1 MTRRLFIGFMLSLG
15 LASSLS
21 AASLG
26 TRTVLD
32 NNATLLVAER
42 PGLPMIVL
50 SLVLKTGAAVDPQ
63 DKQGLANLTAA
74 LLTRGTESYSAQALA
89 EELDFLGT
97 SLSVD
102 VGSDATTISL
112 TTLTKNLDRSF
123 TLLAEVIL
131 SPSFPQDEFERIR
144 KEVEGRLH
152 SNQEDPG
159 WVAGKAFREHLYPQ
173 HPYGRLISGQ
183 TETLARI
190 TSDDIKQFHATY
202 YRPNNAIIAIAG
214 EITQN
219 QVDSLLASHFADW
232 KAADLPAFSWPNPP
246 EREARQ
252 INLNKEVTQ
261 ANIMIGHS
269 GIARSHPDYYAVLV
283 MNHILGGGGF
293 GSRLMDRI
301 REEQAYAYS
310 VGSYF
315 SARKHPGP
323 FTVALQTKNENA
335 QQAVAETL
343 AVIRRFRE
351 EGATEEEVEAAKAY
365 LINGFPLRLISNSD
379 VARMLPMLEFYGLGL
394 DYPDRY
400 PDIIGSVTLEQV
412 KAAARQHL
420 RPDQFLQVVVAD
432 LEEARLEPA
441 KTNADA
447 SGKNRGRAAD
457 EEPAPAAVAAER
469 DVTRNV
475 E

>member
-1 MTRRLFIGFMLSLG
+1 MTRQLLIGLMLSLG
-15 LASSLS
+15 LTSSLS
-21 AASLG
+21 AAPLG

-32 NNATLLVAER
+32 NDATLLVAER
-42 PGLPMIVL
+42 PGLPMVVM
-50 SLVLKTGAAVDPQ
+50 SMVLKTGATVDPQ
-63 DKQGLANLTAA
+63 GKRGLANLTAA
-74 LLTRGTESYSAQALA
+74 LLTRGTKSYSAQALA

-102 VGSDATTISL
+102 AGNDATTISL

-123 TLLAEVIL
+123 ALLAEVIL

-144 KEVEGRLH
+144 KEIEGRLH
-152 SNQEDPG
+152 SNEEDPG

-183 TETLARI
+183 AETLARI
-190 TSDDIKQFHATY
+190 TPDDIKQFHATY
-202 YRPNNAIIAIAG
+202 YRPNNAIIAVAG
-214 EITQN
+214 EITQD
-219 QVDSLLASHFADW
+219 QVGSLLASHFADW
-232 KAADLPAFSWPNPP
+232 KAADLPDFSWPDPP

-252 INLNKEVTQ
+252 VNLNKEVTQ

-269 GIARSHPDYYAVLV
+269 GIARSHPDYYAVLI

-301 REEQAYAYS
+301 REEQGYAYS

-323 FTVALQTKNENA
+323 FTVALQTKNESA
-335 QQAVAETL
+335 RQAIAETL
-343 AVIRRFRE
+343 DVIRHFRE
-351 EGATEEEVEAAKAY
+351 EGAAEEEVEAAKAY
-365 LINGFPLRLISNSD
+365 LTNSFPLRLISNSD
-379 VARMLPMLEFYGLGL
+379 VAGMLPVLEFYGLGL

-412 KAAARQHL
+412 RAAAKQHL
-420 RPDQFLQVVVAD
+420 HPGQFLQVVVAD
-432 LEEARLEPA
+432 LEKAGLERA
-441 KTNADA
+441 ETNANA
-447 SGKNRGRAAD
+447 SGGD
-457 EEPAPAAVAAER
+457 TEQVVTEEPNPAATVAE
-469 DVTRNV
+469 
-475 E
+475 

>member
-1 MTRRLFIGFMLSLG
+1 MTRRLLIGLMLSLG

-21 AASLG
+21 AAPLG

-32 NNATLLVAER
+32 NDATLLVAER
-42 PGLPMIVL
+42 PGLPMVVL
-50 SLVLKTGAAVDPQ
+50 SMILKTGAAVDPQ
-63 DKQGLANLTAA
+63 DKQGRANLTAA
-74 LLTRGTESYSAQALA
+74 LLTRGTKSYSAQALA

-102 VGSDATTISL
+102 AGNDATTIGL

-123 TLLAEVIL
+123 ALLAEVIL

-144 KEVEGRLH
+144 KEIEGRLH
-152 SNQEDPG
+152 SNEEDPG

-173 HPYGRLISGQ
+173 HPYGRLVSGQ
-183 TETLARI
+183 AETLARI
-190 TSDDIKQFHATY
+190 TPDDIRQFHATY

-214 EITQN
+214 EITQDR
-219 QVDSLLASHFADW
+219 VGSLFASHFADW
-232 KAADLPAFSWPNPP
+232 KAADLPDFSWPDPP

-252 INLNKEVTQ
+252 VNLDKEVTQ

-269 GIARSHPDYYAVLV
+269 GIARSHPDYYAVLI

-301 REEQAYAYS
+301 REEQGYAYS

-315 SARKHPGP
+315 SARRHPGP
-323 FTVALQTKNENA
+323 FTVALQTKNESA
-335 QQAVAETL
+335 RQAIAETL
-343 AVIRRFRE
+343 DVIRHFRE
-351 EGATEEEVEAAKAY
+351 EGAAEEEVEAAKAY
-365 LINGFPLRLISNSD
+365 LTNSFPLRLISNSD
-379 VARMLPMLEFYGLGL
+379 VAGMLPVLEFYGLGL

-412 KAAARQHL
+412 RAAAKQHL
-420 RPDQFLQVVVAD
+420 HPDQFLQVVVAD
-432 LEEARLEPA
+432 LEKAGLERTE
-441 KTNADA
+441 TNANA
-447 SGKNRGRAAD
+447 SGGDTEQAAT
-457 EEPAPAAVAAER
+457 EEPNPAATVAE
-469 DVTRNV
+469 
-475 E
+475 

>member
-1 MTRRLFIGFMLSLG
+1 MTRRLLIGLMLSLG

-21 AASLG
+21 AAPLG

-32 NNATLLVAER
+32 NGATLLVAER
-42 PGLPMIVL
+42 PGLPMVVL
-50 SLVLKTGAAVDPQ
+50 SMILKTGAAVDPQ
-63 DKQGLANLTAA
+63 DKQGLANLTAT
-74 LLTRGTESYSAQALA
+74 LLTRGTKSYSAQALA

-97 SLSVD
+97 SLSVNA
-102 VGSDATTISL
+102 GNDATTISL

-123 TLLAEVIL
+123 ALLAEVIL

-144 KEVEGRLH
+144 KEIEGRLH
-152 SNQEDPG
+152 SNEEDPG

-183 TETLARI
+183 AETLARI
-190 TSDDIKQFHATY
+190 TPDDIRQFHATY
-202 YRPNNAIIAIAG
+202 YRPNNAIIAVAG
-214 EITQN
+214 EITQD
-219 QVDSLLASHFADW
+219 QIGSLLASHFADW
-232 KAADLPAFSWPNPP
+232 KAADLPDFSWPDPP

-252 INLNKEVTQ
+252 VNLNKEVTQ
-261 ANIMIGHS
+261 ANIRIGHS
-269 GIARSHPDYYAVLV
+269 GIARSHPDYYAILV

-301 REEQAYAYS
+301 REEHGYAYS

-335 QQAVAETL
+335 QQAIAETL
-343 AVIRRFRE
+343 AVIRHFRQ

-365 LINGFPLRLISNSD
+365 LTNSFPLRLISNSD
-379 VARMLPMLEFYGLGL
+379 VAGMLPVLEFYGLGL

-400 PDIIGSVTLEQV
+400 PDIIDSVTLEQV
-412 KAAARQHL
+412 RAAAKQHL
-420 RPDQFLQVVVAD
+420 HPDQFLQVVVAD
-432 LEEARLEPA
+432 LEKADLEQS
-441 KTNADA
+441 KTNADT
-447 SGKNRGRAAD
+447 SGGNTEQAAT
-457 EEPAPAAVAAER
+457 EEPNPAATTAE
-469 DVTRNV
+469 
-475 E
+475 

>member
-1 MTRRLFIGFMLSLG
+1 MTRRLLISLMLSLG

-21 AASLG
+21 AAPLG

-42 PGLPMIVL
+42 PGLPMVVL
-50 SLVLKTGAAVDPQ
+50 SMVLKTGAAVDPQ

-74 LLTRGTESYSAQALA
+74 LLTRGTKSYSAQALA

-102 VGSDATTISL
+102 AGNDATTIGL

-123 TLLAEVIL
+123 ALLAEVIL
-131 SPSFPQDEFERIR
+131 SPRFPQDEFERIR
-144 KEVEGRLH
+144 TEIEGRLH
-152 SNQEDPG
+152 SNEEDPG

-173 HPYGRLISGQ
+173 HPYGQLISGQ
-183 TETLARI
+183 AETLARI
-190 TSDDIKQFHATY
+190 TPDDIRQFHATY
-202 YRPNNAIIAIAG
+202 YRPNNAIIAVAG
-214 EITQN
+214 EITQD
-219 QVDSLLASHFADW
+219 QVGSLLASHFADW
-232 KAADLPAFSWPNPP
+232 QAADLPDFSWPDPP
-246 EREARQ
+246 ERAARQ
-252 INLNKEVTQ
+252 VNLNKEVTQ

-301 REEQAYAYS
+301 REEQGYAYS

-323 FTVALQTKNENA
+323 FTVALQTKNESA
-335 QQAVAETL
+335 RQAIAETL
-343 AVIRRFRE
+343 AVIRHFRQ
-351 EGATEEEVEAAKAY
+351 EGAAEEEVEAAKAY
-365 LINGFPLRLISNSD
+365 LTNSFPLRLISNSD
-379 VARMLPMLEFYGLGL
+379 VAGMLPVLEFYGLGL

-412 KAAARQHL
+412 RAAAKQHL
-420 RPDQFLQVVVAD
+420 HPDQFLQVVVAD
-432 LEEARLEPA
+432 LEKAGLEQA
-441 KTNADA
+441 KTNANA
-447 SGKNRGRAAD
+447 SGGNPEPATT
-457 EEPAPAAVAAER
+457 EEPNPAATTTE
-469 DVTRNV
+469 
-475 E
+475 

>member
-1 MTRRLFIGFMLSLG
+1 MTRRLLISLMLSLG

-21 AASLG
+21 AAPLG

-42 PGLPMIVL
+42 PGLPMVVL
-50 SLVLKTGAAVDPQ
+50 SMVLKTGAAVDPQ

-74 LLTRGTESYSAQALA
+74 LLTRGTKSYSAQALA

-102 VGSDATTISL
+102 AGNDATTIGL

-123 TLLAEVIL
+123 ALLAEVIL
-131 SPSFPQDEFERIR
+131 SPRFPQDEFERIR
-144 KEVEGRLH
+144 TEIEGRLH
-152 SNQEDPG
+152 SNEEDPG

-173 HPYGRLISGQ
+173 HPYGQLISGQ
-183 TETLARI
+183 AETLARI
-190 TSDDIKQFHATY
+190 TPDDIRQFHATY
-202 YRPNNAIIAIAG
+202 YRPNNAIIAVAG
-214 EITQN
+214 EITQD
-219 QVDSLLASHFADW
+219 QVGSLLASHFADW
-232 KAADLPAFSWPNPP
+232 QAADLPDFSWPDPP

-252 INLNKEVTQ
+252 VNLNKEVTQ

-301 REEQAYAYS
+301 REEQGYAYS

-323 FTVALQTKNENA
+323 FTVALQTKNESA
-335 QQAVAETL
+335 RQAIAETL
-343 AVIRRFRE
+343 AVIRHFRQ
-351 EGATEEEVEAAKAY
+351 EGAAEEEVEAAKAY
-365 LINGFPLRLISNSD
+365 LTNSFPLRLISNSD
-379 VARMLPMLEFYGLGL
+379 VAGMLPVLEFYGLGL

-412 KAAARQHL
+412 RAAAKQHL
-420 RPDQFLQVVVAD
+420 HPDQFLQVVVAD
-432 LEEARLEPA
+432 LEKAGLEQA
-441 KTNADA
+441 KTNANA
-447 SGKNRGRAAD
+447 SGGNPEPATT
-457 EEPAPAAVAAER
+457 EEPNPAATTAE
-469 DVTRNV
+469 
-475 E
+475 

>member
-1 MTRRLFIGFMLSLG
+1 MTRRLLIGLILSLG

-21 AASLG
+21 AAPLG

-32 NNATLLVAER
+32 NDATLLVAER
-42 PGLPMIVL
+42 PGLPMVVMSMI
-50 SLVLKTGAAVDPQ
+50 LKTGAAVDPQ

-74 LLTRGTESYSAQALA
+74 LLTRGTKSYSAQALA

-102 VGSDATTISL
+102 AGNDATTISL

-123 TLLAEVIL
+123 ALLAEVIL

-144 KEVEGRLH
+144 TEIEGRLH
-152 SNQEDPG
+152 SNEEDPG

-183 TETLARI
+183 AETLARI
-190 TSDDIKQFHATY
+190 TPDDIRQFHATY
-202 YRPNNAIIAIAG
+202 YRPNNAIIAVAG
-214 EITQN
+214 EITQDR
-219 QVDSLLASHFADW
+219 VDSLLASHFADW
-232 KAADLPAFSWPNPP
+232 KAADLPDFSWPDPP

-252 INLNKEVTQ
+252 VNLDKEVTQ

-301 REEQAYAYS
+301 REEQGYAYS

-323 FTVALQTKNENA
+323 FTVALQTKNESA
-335 QQAVAETL
+335 QQAIAETL
-343 AVIRRFRE
+343 AVIRHFRQ

-365 LINGFPLRLISNSD
+365 LTNSFPLRLISNTD
-379 VARMLPMLEFYGLGL
+379 VAGMLPVLEFYGLGL

-400 PDIIGSVTLEQV
+400 PDIISSVTLEQV
-412 KAAARQHL
+412 RAAAKQHL
-420 RPDQFLQVVVAD
+420 HPDQFLQVVVAD
-432 LEEARLEPA
+432 LEKAGLEQA
-441 KTNADA
+441 KTNAAVSVGDTEQVA
-447 SGKNRGRAAD
+447 T
-457 EEPAPAAVAAER
+457 EEPDPAATVAE
-469 DVTRNV
+469 
-475 E
+475 

>member
-1 MTRRLFIGFMLSLG
+1 MTRRLLISLMLSLG

-21 AASLG
+21 AAPLG

-42 PGLPMIVL
+42 PGLPMVVL
-50 SLVLKTGAAVDPQ
+50 SMVLKTGAAVDPQ

-74 LLTRGTESYSAQALA
+74 LLTRGTKSYSAQALA

-102 VGSDATTISL
+102 AGNDATTIGL

-123 TLLAEVIL
+123 ALLAEVIL
-131 SPSFPQDEFERIR
+131 SPRFPQDEFERIR
-144 KEVEGRLH
+144 TEIEGRLH
-152 SNQEDPG
+152 SNEEDPG

-173 HPYGRLISGQ
+173 HPYGQLISGQ
-183 TETLARI
+183 AETLTRI
-190 TSDDIKQFHATY
+190 TPDDIRQFHATY
-202 YRPNNAIIAIAG
+202 YRPNNAIIAVAG
-214 EITQN
+214 EITQD
-219 QVDSLLASHFADW
+219 QVGSLLASHFADW
-232 KAADLPAFSWPNPP
+232 QAADLPDFSWPDPP

-252 INLNKEVTQ
+252 VNLNKEVTQ

-301 REEQAYAYS
+301 REEQGYAYS

-323 FTVALQTKNENA
+323 FTVALQTKNESA
-335 QQAVAETL
+335 RQAIAETL
-343 AVIRRFRE
+343 AVIRHFRQ
-351 EGATEEEVEAAKAY
+351 EGAAEEEVEAAKAY
-365 LINGFPLRLISNSD
+365 LTNSFPLRLISNSD
-379 VARMLPMLEFYGLGL
+379 VAGMLPVLEFYGLGL

-412 KAAARQHL
+412 RAAAKQHL
-420 RPDQFLQVVVAD
+420 HPDQFLQVVVAD
-432 LEEARLEPA
+432 LEKAGLEQA
-441 KTNADA
+441 KTNANA
-447 SGKNRGRAAD
+447 SGGNPEPATT
-457 EEPAPAAVAAER
+457 EEPNPAATTTE
-469 DVTRNV
+469 
-475 E
+475 

>member
-1 MTRRLFIGFMLSLG
+1 MTRRLLIGLMLSLG

-21 AASLG
+21 AAPLG

-32 NNATLLVAER
+32 NDATLLVAER
-42 PGLPMIVL
+42 PGLPMVVL
-50 SLVLKTGAAVDPQ
+50 SMVLKTGAAVDPQ
-63 DKQGLANLTAA
+63 DKQGVANLTAA
-74 LLTRGTESYSAQALA
+74 LLTRGTKSYSAQALA

-102 VGSDATTISL
+102 AGNDATTISL

-123 TLLAEVIL
+123 ALLAEVVL
-131 SPSFPQDEFERIR
+131 FPSFPQDEFERIR
-144 KEVEGRLH
+144 KEIEGRLH
-152 SNQEDPG
+152 SNEEDPG

-183 TETLARI
+183 AETLARI
-190 TSDDIKQFHATY
+190 TPDDIRQFHATY
-202 YRPNNAIIAIAG
+202 YRPNNAIIAVAG
-214 EITQN
+214 EITQG
-219 QVDSLLASHFADW
+219 QVGSLLASHFAAW
-232 KAADLPAFSWPNPP
+232 KAADLPDFSWPDLP

-252 INLNKEVTQ
+252 VNLNKEVTQ

-269 GIARSHPDYYAVLV
+269 GIARSHPDYYAVLI

-301 REEQAYAYS
+301 REEQGYAYS

-323 FTVALQTKNENA
+323 FTVALQTKNESA
-335 QQAVAETL
+335 QQAIAETL
-343 AVIRRFRE
+343 AVIRHFRQ
-351 EGATEEEVEAAKAY
+351 EGATEEEVAAAKAY
-365 LINGFPLRLISNSD
+365 LTNSFPLRLISNSD
-379 VARMLPMLEFYGLGL
+379 VARMLPVLEFYGLGL

-412 KAAARQHL
+412 RAAAKQHL
-420 RPDQFLQVVVAD
+420 YPDQFLQVVVAD
-432 LEEARLEPA
+432 LEKAGLEQA

-447 SGKNRGRAAD
+447 SGGDTEQAATK
-457 EEPAPAAVAAER
+457 EPNPAATTAE
-469 DVTRNV
+469 
-475 E
+475 

>member
-1 MTRRLFIGFMLSLG
+1 MTRRLLIGLILTLG

-21 AASLG
+21 AAPLG

-32 NNATLLVAER
+32 NEATLLVAER
-42 PGLPMIVL
+42 PGLPMVVL
-50 SLVLKTGAAVDPQ
+50 SMILKTGAAVDPQ
-63 DKQGLANLTAA
+63 AKQGLANLTAA
-74 LLTRGTESYSAQALA
+74 LLTRGTRSYSAQALA

-102 VGSDATTISL
+102 AGNDATTIGL

-123 TLLAEVIL
+123 ALLAEVVL

-144 KEVEGRLH
+144 KEIEGRLH
-152 SNQEDPG
+152 SNEEDPG

-173 HPYGRLISGQ
+173 QPYGRLISGQ
-183 TETLARI
+183 AETLARI
-190 TSDDIKQFHATY
+190 TPDDIKQFHATY
-202 YRPNNAIIAIAG
+202 YRPNNAIIAVAG
-214 EITQN
+214 EITQAR
-219 QVDSLLASHFADW
+219 VGSLLASHFADW
-232 KAADLPAFSWPNPP
+232 QAAGLPDFAWPDPP
-246 EREARQ
+246 ERAARQ
-252 INLNKEVTQ
+252 VNLDKEVTQ

-301 REEQAYAYS
+301 REEQGYAYS

-323 FTVALQTKNENA
+323 FTVALQTKNESA
-335 QQAVAETL
+335 RQAIAETL
-343 AVIRRFRE
+343 TVIRRFRQ

-365 LINGFPLRLISNSD
+365 LVNSFPLRLISNAD
-379 VARMLPMLEFYGLGL
+379 VAGMLPALEFYGLGL

-400 PDIIGSVTLEQV
+400 PDIIGSVTLAQV
-412 KAAARQHL
+412 RAAAKQHL
-420 RPDQFLQVVVAD
+420 HPDQFLQVVVAD
-432 LEEARLEPA
+432 LEKAGLEQA

-447 SGKNRGRAAD
+447 SGGNTEQAAT
-457 EEPAPAAVAAER
+457 EEPNPAATMTE
-469 DVTRNV
+469 
-475 E
+475 

>member
-1 MTRRLFIGFMLSLG
+1 MTRRLLIGLMLSLG

-21 AASLG
+21 AAPLG

-32 NNATLLVAER
+32 NGATLLAAER
-42 PGLPMIVL
+42 PGLPMVVL
-50 SLVLKTGAAVDPQ
+50 SMVLKTGAAVDPQ

-74 LLTRGTESYSAQALA
+74 LLTRGTKSYSAQALA

-102 VGSDATTISL
+102 AGNDATTISL

-123 TLLAEVIL
+123 ALLAEVIL
-131 SPSFPQDEFERIR
+131 SPSFSQDEFERIR
-144 KEVEGRLH
+144 KEIEGRLH

-190 TSDDIKQFHATY
+190 TPDDIKQFHTTY
-202 YRPNNAIIAIAG
+202 YRPNNAIIAVAG
-214 EITQN
+214 EITQD
-219 QVDSLLASHFADW
+219 QIGALLASHFADW
-232 KAADLPAFSWPNPP
+232 KAADLPDFSWPDPP

-252 INLNKEVTQ
+252 VNLNKEVTQ

-301 REEQAYAYS
+301 REEHGYAYS

-323 FTVALQTKNENA
+323 FTVALQTKNESA
-335 QQAVAETL
+335 QQAIAETL
-343 AVIRRFRE
+343 AVIRHFRQ

-365 LINGFPLRLISNSD
+365 LVNSFPLRLISNSD
-379 VARMLPMLEFYGLGL
+379 VAGMLPVLEFYGLGL

-400 PDIIGSVTLEQV
+400 PDIIGSVTLAQV
-412 KAAARQHL
+412 RAAAKQHL
-420 RPDQFLQVVVAD
+420 HPDQFLQVVVAD
-432 LEEARLEPA
+432 LEKADLERTKTGVDTSGGGTEPA
-441 KTNADA
+441 AT
-447 SGKNRGRAAD
+447 
-457 EEPAPAAVAAER
+457 EELNPAATLAE
-469 DVTRNV
+469 
-475 E
+475 

>member
-1 MTRRLFIGFMLSLG
+1 MTRRLLIGLMLTLG

-21 AASLG
+21 AAPLG

-32 NNATLLVAER
+32 NDATLLVAER
-42 PGLPMIVL
+42 PGLPMVVL
-50 SLVLKTGAAVDPQ
+50 SMIFKTGAAVDPQ
-63 DKQGLANLTAA
+63 GKQGLANLTAA
-74 LLTRGTESYSAQALA
+74 LLTRGTRSYSAQALA

-102 VGSDATTISL
+102 AGNDATTIGL

-123 TLLAEVIL
+123 ALLAEVVL

-144 KEVEGRLH
+144 KEIEGRLH
-152 SNQEDPG
+152 SNEEDPG

-173 HPYGRLISGQ
+173 QPYGRLISGQ
-183 TETLARI
+183 AETLARI
-190 TSDDIKQFHATY
+190 TPDDIKQFHATY
-202 YRPNNAIIAIAG
+202 YRPNNAIIAVAG
-214 EITQN
+214 EITQAR
-219 QVDSLLASHFADW
+219 VGSLLASHFADW
-232 KAADLPAFSWPNPP
+232 KAADLPDFAWPDPP
-246 EREARQ
+246 QRAARQ
-252 INLNKEVTQ
+252 VNLDKEVTQ

-301 REEQAYAYS
+301 REEQGYAYS

-323 FTVALQTKNENA
+323 FTVALQTKNESA
-335 QQAVAETL
+335 RQAIAETL
-343 AVIRRFRE
+343 DVIRRFRQ

-365 LINGFPLRLISNSD
+365 LVNSFPLRLISNAD
-379 VARMLPMLEFYGLGL
+379 VAGMLPALEFYGLGL

-400 PDIIGSVTLEQV
+400 PDIIGSVTLAQV
-412 KAAARQHL
+412 RAAAKQHL
-420 RPDQFLQVVVAD
+420 HPDQFLQVVVAD
-432 LEEARLEPA
+432 LEKAGLERT
-441 KTNADA
+441 KTSVDA
-447 SGKNRGRAAD
+447 SGGNTEPAAT
-457 EEPAPAAVAAER
+457 EEPNPA
-469 DVTRNV
+469 TTMV

>member
-1 MTRRLFIGFMLSLG
+1 MTRRLLIGLMLSLG

-21 AASLG
+21 AAPLG

-32 NNATLLVAER
+32 NDATLLVAER
-42 PGLPMIVL
+42 PGLPMVVL
-50 SLVLKTGAAVDPQ
+50 RMVLKTGAAVDPQ
-63 DKQGLANLTAA
+63 DKQGVANLTAA
-74 LLTRGTESYSAQALA
+74 LLTRGTKSYSAQALA

-102 VGSDATTISL
+102 AGNDATTISL

-123 TLLAEVIL
+123 ALLAEVVL
-131 SPSFPQDEFERIR
+131 FPSFPQDEFERIR
-144 KEVEGRLH
+144 KEIEGRLH
-152 SNQEDPG
+152 SNEEDPG

-183 TETLARI
+183 AETLARI
-190 TSDDIKQFHATY
+190 TPDDIRQFHATY
-202 YRPNNAIIAIAG
+202 YRPNNAIIAVAG
-214 EITQN
+214 EITQD
-219 QVDSLLASHFADW
+219 QVGSLLASYFAAW
-232 KAADLPAFSWPNPP
+232 KAADLPDFSWPDPP

-252 INLNKEVTQ
+252 VNLNKEVTQ

-269 GIARSHPDYYAVLV
+269 GIARSHPDYYAVLI

-301 REEQAYAYS
+301 REEQGYAYS

-323 FTVALQTKNENA
+323 FTVALQTKNESA
-335 QQAVAETL
+335 QQAIAETL
-343 AVIRRFRE
+343 AVIRHFRE
-351 EGATEEEVEAAKAY
+351 EGATEEEVAAAKAY
-365 LINGFPLRLISNSD
+365 LTNSFPLRLISNSD
-379 VARMLPMLEFYGLGL
+379 VAGMLPVLEFYGLGL

-400 PDIIGSVTLEQV
+400 PDLIGSVTLEQIR
-412 KAAARQHL
+412 AAAKQHL
-420 RPDQFLQVVVAD
+420 YPDQFLQVVVAD
-432 LEEARLEPA
+432 LEKAGLERA

-447 SGKNRGRAAD
+447 SGGDTEQAAT
-457 EEPAPAAVAAER
+457 EEPNPAATTAE
-469 DVTRNV
+469 
-475 E
+475 

>member
-1 MTRRLFIGFMLSLG
+1 MTRRLLIGLMLSLG

-21 AASLG
+21 AAPLG

-32 NNATLLVAER
+32 NDATLLVAER
-42 PGLPMIVL
+42 PGLPMVVL
-50 SLVLKTGAAVDPQ
+50 SMVLKTGAAVDPQ
-63 DKQGLANLTAA
+63 GKQGLANLTAA
-74 LLTRGTESYSAQALA
+74 LLTRGTKSYSAQALA

-102 VGSDATTISL
+102 AGNDATTISL

-123 TLLAEVIL
+123 ALLAEVLL
-131 SPSFPQDEFERIR
+131 SPTFPQDEFERIR
-144 KEVEGRLH
+144 KEIEGRLH
-152 SNQEDPG
+152 SNEEDPG

-173 HPYGRLISGQ
+173 QPYGRLVSGRA
-183 TETLARI
+183 ETLARI
-190 TSDDIKQFHATY
+190 TPDDIKQFHSTY
-202 YRPNNAIIAIAG
+202 YRPNNAIIAVAG
-214 EITQN
+214 EITQDR
-219 QVDSLLASHFADW
+219 VGSLLASHFADW
-232 KAADLPAFSWPNPP
+232 KAAGLPDFSWPDPP

-252 INLNKEVTQ
+252 VNLDKEVTQ

-301 REEQAYAYS
+301 REEQGYAYS

-323 FTVALQTKNENA
+323 FTVALQTKNESA
-335 QQAVAETL
+335 RQAIAETL
-343 AVIRRFRE
+343 AVIRHFRQ

-365 LINGFPLRLISNSD
+365 LTNSFPLRLISNSD
-379 VARMLPMLEFYGLGL
+379 VAGMLPVLEFYGLGL

-412 KAAARQHL
+412 RAAAKQHL
-420 RPDQFLQVVVAD
+420 HPDQFLQVVVAD
-432 LEEARLEPA
+432 LEKAGLEQT
-441 KTNADA
+441 KTNANTSAGDTEHTA
-447 SGKNRGRAAD
+447 T
-457 EEPAPAAVAAER
+457 EEPNPAASV
-469 DVTRNV
+469 V

>member
-1 MTRRLFIGFMLSLG
+1 MTRRLLIGLILSFG

-21 AASLG
+21 AAPLG

-32 NNATLLVAER
+32 NDATLLVAER
-42 PGLPMIVL
+42 PGLPMVVL
-50 SLVLKTGAAVDPQ
+50 SMVLKTGAAVDPQ
-63 DKQGLANLTAA
+63 GKQGLANLTAA
-74 LLTRGTESYSAQALA
+74 LLTRGTKNYSAQALA

-102 VGSDATTISL
+102 AGNDATTIGL

-123 TLLAEVIL
+123 ALLAEVIL

-144 KEVEGRLH
+144 KEIEGRLH
-152 SNQEDPG
+152 SNEEDPG

-173 HPYGRLISGQ
+173 HPYGRLVSGQ
-183 TETLARI
+183 AETLARI
-190 TSDDIKQFHATY
+190 TPDDIRQFHATY

-214 EITQN
+214 EITQDR
-219 QVDSLLASHFADW
+219 VGSLFASHFADW
-232 KAADLPAFSWPNPP
+232 KAADLPNFSWPDPP
-246 EREARQ
+246 GREARQ
-252 INLNKEVTQ
+252 VNLDKEVTQ

-269 GIARSHPDYYAVLV
+269 GIARSHPDYYAVLI

-301 REEQAYAYS
+301 REEQGYAYS

-323 FTVALQTKNENA
+323 FTVALQTKNESA
-335 QQAVAETL
+335 RQAIAETL
-343 AVIRRFRE
+343 AVIRHFRQE
-351 EGATEEEVEAAKAY
+351 EATEEEVEAAKAY
-365 LINGFPLRLISNSD
+365 LTNSFPLRLISNSD
-379 VARMLPMLEFYGLGL
+379 VAGMLPVLEFYGLGL

-412 KAAARQHL
+412 RVAAKQHL
-420 RPDQFLQVVVAD
+420 HPDQFLQVVVAD
-432 LEEARLEPA
+432 LEKAGLERA
-441 KTNADA
+441 ETNADV
-447 SGKNRGRAAD
+447 SVGDTEQAAT
-457 EEPAPAAVAAER
+457 EEPNPAATVAE
-469 DVTRNV
+469 
-475 E
+475 

>member
-1 MTRRLFIGFMLSLG
+1 MTRRLLIGLMLSLG

-21 AASLG
+21 AAPLG

-32 NNATLLVAER
+32 NDATLLVAER
-42 PGLPMIVL
+42 PGLPMVVL
-50 SLVLKTGAAVDPQ
+50 SMVLKTGAAVDPQ
-63 DKQGLANLTAA
+63 DKQGVANLTAA
-74 LLTRGTESYSAQALA
+74 LLTRGTKSYSAQALA

-102 VGSDATTISL
+102 AGNDATTISL

-123 TLLAEVIL
+123 ALLAEVVL
-131 SPSFPQDEFERIR
+131 FPSFPQDEFERIR
-144 KEVEGRLH
+144 KEIEGRLH
-152 SNQEDPG
+152 SNEEDPG

-183 TETLARI
+183 AETLARI
-190 TSDDIKQFHATY
+190 TPDDIRQFHATY
-202 YRPNNAIIAIAG
+202 YRPNNAIIAVAG
-214 EITQN
+214 EITQG
-219 QVDSLLASHFADW
+219 QVGSLLASHFADW
-232 KAADLPAFSWPNPP
+232 KAADLPDFSWPDLP

-252 INLNKEVTQ
+252 VNLNKEVTQ

-269 GIARSHPDYYAVLV
+269 GIARSHPDYYAVLI

-301 REEQAYAYS
+301 REEQGYAYS

-323 FTVALQTKNENA
+323 FTVALQTKNESA
-335 QQAVAETL
+335 QQAIAETL
-343 AVIRRFRE
+343 AVIRHFRE
-351 EGATEEEVEAAKAY
+351 EGATEEEVAAAKAY
-365 LINGFPLRLISNSD
+365 LTNSFPLRLISNSD
-379 VARMLPMLEFYGLGL
+379 VARMLPVLEFYGLGL

-400 PDIIGSVTLEQV
+400 PDIIGSVTLEQIR
-412 KAAARQHL
+412 AAAKQHL
-420 RPDQFLQVVVAD
+420 YPDQFLQVVVAD
-432 LEEARLEPA
+432 LEKAGLEQA

-447 SGKNRGRAAD
+447 SGGDTEQAATK
-457 EEPAPAAVAAER
+457 EPNPAATTAE
-469 DVTRNV
+469 
-475 E
+475 

>member
-1 MTRRLFIGFMLSLG
+1 MTRRLLIGLILSFG

-21 AASLG
+21 AAPLG

-32 NNATLLVAER
+32 NDATLLVAER
-42 PGLPMIVL
+42 PGLPMVVM
-50 SLVLKTGAAVDPQ
+50 SMVLKTGAAVDPQ
-63 DKQGLANLTAA
+63 GKQGLANLTAA
-74 LLTRGTESYSAQALA
+74 LLTRGTKSYSAQALA

-102 VGSDATTISL
+102 AGNDATTISL

-123 TLLAEVIL
+123 ALLAEVIL

-144 KEVEGRLH
+144 REIEGRLH
-152 SNQEDPG
+152 SNEEDPG

-183 TETLARI
+183 AETLARI
-190 TSDDIKQFHATY
+190 TPDDIRQFHATY
-202 YRPNNAIIAIAG
+202 YRPNNAIIAVAG
-214 EITQN
+214 EIAQDR
-219 QVDSLLASHFADW
+219 VDSLLASHFADW
-232 KAADLPAFSWPNPP
+232 KAADLPDFSWPDPP
-246 EREARQ
+246 GREARQ
-252 INLNKEVTQ
+252 VNLDKEVTQ

-301 REEQAYAYS
+301 REEQGYAYS

-323 FTVALQTKNENA
+323 FTVALQTKNESA
-335 QQAVAETL
+335 QQAIAETL
-343 AVIRRFRE
+343 AVIRHFRQ

-365 LINGFPLRLISNSD
+365 LTNSFPLRLISNSD
-379 VARMLPMLEFYGLGL
+379 VAGMLPVLEFYGLGL

-412 KAAARQHL
+412 KAAAKQHL
-420 RPDQFLQVVVAD
+420 HPDQFLQVVVAD
-432 LEEARLEPA
+432 LEKAGLGRAE
-441 KTNADA
+441 TNADA
-447 SGKNRGRAAD
+447 PVGDTEQAAT
-457 EEPAPAAVAAER
+457 EEPNPAAPMAE
-469 DVTRNV
+469 
-475 E
+475 

>member
-1 MTRRLFIGFMLSLG
+1 MTRRLLIGLMLSLG

-21 AASLG
+21 AAPLG

-32 NNATLLVAER
+32 NDATLLVAER
-42 PGLPMIVL
+42 PGLPMVVL
-50 SLVLKTGAAVDPQ
+50 SMVLKTGAAVDPQ
-63 DKQGLANLTAA
+63 DKQGMANLTAA
-74 LLTRGTESYSAQALA
+74 LLTRGTKSYSAQALA

-102 VGSDATTISL
+102 AGNDATTISL

-123 TLLAEVIL
+123 ALLAEVVL
-131 SPSFPQDEFERIR
+131 FPSFSQDEFERIR
-144 KEVEGRLH
+144 KEIEGRLH
-152 SNQEDPG
+152 SNEEDPG

-183 TETLARI
+183 AETLARI
-190 TSDDIKQFHATY
+190 TPDDIRQFHATY
-202 YRPNNAIIAIAG
+202 YRPNNAIIAVAG
-214 EITQN
+214 EITQD
-219 QVDSLLASHFADW
+219 QVGSLLTSHFAAW
-232 KAADLPAFSWPNPP
+232 KAADLPDFSWPDLP

-252 INLNKEVTQ
+252 VNLNKEVTQ

-269 GIARSHPDYYAVLV
+269 GIARSHPDYYAVLI

-301 REEQAYAYS
+301 REEQGYAYS

-323 FTVALQTKNENA
+323 FTVALQTKNESA
-335 QQAVAETL
+335 QQAIAETL
-343 AVIRRFRE
+343 AVIRHFRE
-351 EGATEEEVEAAKAY
+351 EGATEEEVAAAKAY
-365 LINGFPLRLISNSD
+365 LTNSFPLRLISNSD
-379 VARMLPMLEFYGLGL
+379 VARMLPVLEFYGLGL

-400 PDIIGSVTLEQV
+400 PDIIGSVTLEQIR
-412 KAAARQHL
+412 AAAKQHL
-420 RPDQFLQVVVAD
+420 YPDQFLQVVVAD
-432 LEEARLEPA
+432 LEKAGLEQA

-447 SGKNRGRAAD
+447 SGGDTEQAATK
-457 EEPAPAAVAAER
+457 EPNPAA
-469 DVTRNV
+469 TTV

>member
-1 MTRRLFIGFMLSLG
+1 MTRQLLIGLMLSLG
-15 LASSLS
+15 LTSSLS
-21 AASLG
+21 AAPLG

-32 NNATLLVAER
+32 NDATLLVAER
-42 PGLPMIVL
+42 PGLPMVVM
-50 SLVLKTGAAVDPQ
+50 SMVLKTGAAVDPQ
-63 DKQGLANLTAA
+63 GKRGLANLTAA
-74 LLTRGTESYSAQALA
+74 LLTRGTKSYSAQALA

-102 VGSDATTISL
+102 AGNDATTISL

-123 TLLAEVIL
+123 ALLAEVIL

-144 KEVEGRLH
+144 KEIEGRLH
-152 SNQEDPG
+152 SNEEDPG

-183 TETLARI
+183 AETLARI
-190 TSDDIKQFHATY
+190 TPDDIKQFHATY
-202 YRPNNAIIAIAG
+202 YRPNNAIIAVAG
-214 EITQN
+214 EITQD
-219 QVDSLLASHFADW
+219 QVGSLLASHFADW
-232 KAADLPAFSWPNPP
+232 KAADLPDFSWPDPP

-252 INLNKEVTQ
+252 VNLNKEVTQ

-269 GIARSHPDYYAVLV
+269 GIARSHPDYYAVLI

-301 REEQAYAYS
+301 REEQGYAYS

-323 FTVALQTKNENA
+323 FTVALQTKNESA
-335 QQAVAETL
+335 RQAIAETL
-343 AVIRRFRE
+343 DVIRHFRE
-351 EGATEEEVEAAKAY
+351 EGAAEEEVEAAKAY
-365 LINGFPLRLISNSD
+365 LTNSFPLRLISNSD
-379 VARMLPMLEFYGLGL
+379 VAGMLPVLEFYGLGL

-412 KAAARQHL
+412 RAAAKQHL
-420 RPDQFLQVVVAD
+420 HPGQFLQVVVAD
-432 LEEARLEPA
+432 LEKAGLERA
-441 KTNADA
+441 ETNTNA
-447 SGKNRGRAAD
+447 SGGD
-457 EEPAPAAVAAER
+457 TEQEVTEEPNPAATVAE
-469 DVTRNV
+469 
-475 E
+475 

>member
-1 MTRRLFIGFMLSLG
+1 MTRRLLISLMLSLG

-21 AASLG
+21 AAPLG

-42 PGLPMIVL
+42 PGLPMVVL
-50 SLVLKTGAAVDPQ
+50 SMVLKTGAAVDPQ

-74 LLTRGTESYSAQALA
+74 LLTRGTKSYSAQALA

-102 VGSDATTISL
+102 AGNDATTIGL

-123 TLLAEVIL
+123 ALLAEVIL
-131 SPSFPQDEFERIR
+131 SPRFPQDEFERIR
-144 KEVEGRLH
+144 TEIEGRLH
-152 SNQEDPG
+152 SNEEDPG

-173 HPYGRLISGQ
+173 HPYGQLISGQ
-183 TETLARI
+183 AETLARI
-190 TSDDIKQFHATY
+190 TPDDIRQFHATY
-202 YRPNNAIIAIAG
+202 YRPNNAIIAVAG
-214 EITQN
+214 EITQD
-219 QVDSLLASHFADW
+219 QVGSLLASHFADW
-232 KAADLPAFSWPNPP
+232 QAADLPDFSWPDPP

-252 INLNKEVTQ
+252 VNLNKEVAQ

-301 REEQAYAYS
+301 REEQGYAYS

-323 FTVALQTKNENA
+323 FTVALQTKNESA
-335 QQAVAETL
+335 RQAIAETL
-343 AVIRRFRE
+343 AVIRHFRQ
-351 EGATEEEVEAAKAY
+351 EGAAEEEVEAAKAY
-365 LINGFPLRLISNSD
+365 LTNSFPLRLISNSD
-379 VARMLPMLEFYGLGL
+379 VAGMLPVLEFYGLGL

-412 KAAARQHL
+412 RAAAKQHL
-420 RPDQFLQVVVAD
+420 HPDQFLQVVVAD
-432 LEEARLEPA
+432 LEKAGLEQA
-441 KTNADA
+441 KTNANA
-447 SGKNRGRAAD
+447 SGGNPEPATT
-457 EEPAPAAVAAER
+457 EEPNPAATTTE
-469 DVTRNV
+469 
-475 E
+475 